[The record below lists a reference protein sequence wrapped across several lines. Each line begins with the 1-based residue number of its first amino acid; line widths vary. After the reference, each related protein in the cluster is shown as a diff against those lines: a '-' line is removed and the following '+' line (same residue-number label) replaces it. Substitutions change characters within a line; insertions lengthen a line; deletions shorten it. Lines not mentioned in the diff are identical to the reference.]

1 MAALNIRSLRCWM
14 QMSTLCLSDGKK
26 EWQMGAIILQSPPHT
41 ARWSARMTQR
51 CWHDTHVNSH
61 THTHWNV
68 LKNISLFVGKDLM
81 REKLAQG
88 TDCLSHRVSV
98 FKCPLL
104 LLFMRQC
111 SLYVADW
118 QGYSPPL
125 RTAAKDNA
133 LQSHII
139 YLTSSHYSSLQLN
152 IM

>member
-1 MAALNIRSLRCWM
+1 MLNADEHTVSVRRKGGVTNEGDHCPIAFVYRTFKCM
-14 QMSTLCLSDGKK
+14 HDTKMSAWHTCK
-26 EWQMGAIILQSPPHT
+26 QPHT
-41 ARWSARMTQR
+41 HA
-51 CWHDTHVNSH
+51 H
-61 THTHWNV
+61 TPWIV
-68 LKNISLFVGKDLM
+68 LINISLFVSKDLM

-118 QGYSPPL
+118 QEYSPPL
-125 RTAAKDNA
+125 CTAAKDNA

-139 YLTSSHYSSLQLN
+139 YLTSSHYSSLQFN